1 MSDDEELREAIRRE
15 ASEGKVSCKA
25 LLDLAEW
32 QEISPRKL
40 GRLCDQ
46 MKIKIVEC
54 QLGCFR

>member
-15 ASEGKVSCKA
+15 ASGGTVSCKA
-25 LLDLAEW
+25 LLELAEW
-32 QEISPRKL
+32 QDVSPRKV